1 MGKSEFKG
9 SRVPGYECK
18 GLKNGHIPCRHLN
31 PLILESLT
39 PSSLSGEAGD
49 KTKIN
54 TGISVIMKKIICKGF
69 SFSGIVSGLKKASQK
84 DLGLI
89 YSEVPASIA
98 GVFTKNRVQA
108 APVLLDRERI
118 KKGLCRAVIVN
129 SGSANCCTG
138 VQGMKDAIS
147 ETRLAAD
154 ELNVSEELVLVASTG
169 VIGKPLALDK
179 IESAVPELVKAL
191 SPGGINNFAQAIMTT
206 DTIPKIVSRKGN
218 IGGSGFNITGV
229 AKGAGMICPDMATM
243 LCFVCTDA
251 GASPGYLEE
260 VLLSSVEK
268 SFNRITIDGDTST
281 NDTVLLMAN
290 GTSGAVVG
298 SRADKTYFQELLDEV
313 LKELAKMVVKDG
325 EGATKL
331 VDIIVKGAGSGS
343 DAEKIAKTIAN
354 SSLVKTALFGEDAN
368 WGRIL
373 AAAGRSGIE
382 FDPGLVSISF
392 DDVLMVKNGMGCGEA
407 AEIEATKV
415 LKKPEFAIKVDLKMG
430 DGKASVLTCDFSID
444 YVKIN
449 ADYRS

>member
-1 MGKSEFKG
+1 MET
-9 SRVPGYECK
+9 
-18 GLKNGHIPCRHLN
+18 
-31 PLILESLT
+31 IL
-39 PSSLSGEAGD
+39 
-49 KTKIN
+49 
-54 TGISVIMKKIICKGF
+54 CKGF
-69 SFSGIVSGLKKASQK
+69 KASGVVSGLKKNSQK

-108 APVLLDRERI
+108 APVLVDRERI

-138 VQGMKDAIS
+138 DQGMKDAIS
-147 ETRLAAD
+147 EAKLAAYG
-154 ELNVSEELVLVASTG
+154 LNISEELVLVASTG

-179 IESAVPELVKAL
+179 IKAAVPELIKSL
-191 SPGGINNFAQAIMTT
+191 SPGGINDFAQAIMTT
-206 DTIPKIVSRKGN
+206 DTVPKIVSRNGN

-251 GASPGYLEE
+251 EASPGYLKEA
-260 VLLSSVEK
+260 LASSVEK

-281 NDTVLLMAN
+281 NDTVLIMAN
-290 GTSGAVVG
+290 GMSGASVK
-298 SRADKTYFQELLDEV
+298 SQSEKEYFQELLDEV
-313 LKELAKMVVKDG
+313 LMALAKMVVKDG

-331 VDIIVKGAGSGS
+331 VDVIVKGAASGS
-343 DAEKIAKTIAN
+343 DAEKIAKTVAN
-354 SSLVKTALFGEDAN
+354 SNLVKTALFGEDAN

-373 AAAGRSGIE
+373 AAAGRSGAE
-382 FDPGLVSISF
+382 FDPGFADIYF
-392 DDVLMVKNGMGCGEA
+392 DDVLMVKNGMGCGDATER
-407 AEIEATKV
+407 EATKV
-415 LKKPEFAIKVDLKMG
+415 LKKPEFSITVDLKTG